1 MIPNQ
6 ISWCVVVLVQFI
18 LLLLKY
24 AFEEDIDM
32 WIVFIPAIVSC
43 VVLTYDRVFRYFY
56 AEYTPPVQM
65 STNQEAVEFVWRAWG
80 TRAQLVGRLMVF
92 TLSIVIFVGAFSFTP
107 PFKGE
112 SNRFDTCEYCLFNVN
127 DEVRCT
133 LEESI

>member
-43 VVLTYDRVFRYFY
+43 VVLVLTRVHY
-56 AEYTPPVQM
+56 
-65 STNQEAVEFVWRAWG
+65 
-80 TRAQLVGRLMVF
+80 
-92 TLSIVIFVGAFSFTP
+92 IVYS
-107 PFKGE
+107 
-112 SNRFDTCEYCLFNVN
+112 D
-127 DEVRCT
+127 
-133 LEESI
+133 